1 MKRIFKGPWLW
12 SLLAVVGVLLAL
24 QYFVST
30 GEYDEISTSQMND
43 YIAKGEVSEIK
54 FIDGDQKI
62 EATLDDDVERDGG
75 SKVMTYWLS
84 ETQDEI
90 EQAVARAGRRRR
102 DREVH
107 DRGGPAQRRSARSS
121 ACCCR
126 S

>member
-24 QYFVST
+24 QFFVAT
-30 GEYDEISTSQMND
+30 DEYDEISHVQMND
-43 YIAKGEVSEIK
+43 YIATGEVSEIK

-62 EATLDDDVERDGG
+62 EATLDDGVQRDGG

-90 EQAVARAGRRRR
+90 ERRSPQQV
-102 DREVH
+102 DEGEIEKLH
-107 DRGGPAQRRSARSS
+107 DRGGAAQRRSAPSS